1 MIVST
6 SDTGSK
12 SAADCC
18 MMASVEGA
26 GRHPCP
32 GPPGGASS
40 TVRSPSESQM
50 MNDEAPVDQLTTELL
65 AIWKAQILGQV
76 GLLRT
81 MCANGTLAPEQAVD
95 WLDEF
100 ARNLDPDS
108 TLAED
113 FVRPVIAEARKA
125 FGRVSQ

>member
-1 MIVST
+1 VLHRGITTARYQSR
-6 SDTGSK
+6 
-12 SAADCC
+12 A
-18 MMASVEGA
+18 ERGA
-26 GRHPCP
+26 GSCTRRE
-32 GPPGGASS
+32 ASAS
-40 TVRSPSESQM
+40 RRPDRYVRKLPSMSE
-50 MNDEAPVDQLTTELL
+50 DARADQLTTELL
-65 AIWKAQILGQV
+65 AIWKAHILGQV

-81 MCANGTLAPEQAVD
+81 LCASGVLAPDQAVD

-113 FVRPVIAEARKA
+113 FVRPVIAEARNA

>member
-1 MIVST
+1 MSE
-6 SDTGSK
+6 D
-12 SAADCC
+12 
-18 MMASVEGA
+18 
-26 GRHPCP
+26 GRP
-32 GPPGGASS
+32 
-40 TVRSPSESQM
+40 
-50 MNDEAPVDQLTTELL
+50 DQLTTELL
-65 AIWKAQILGQV
+65 TIWKAQILGQV

-81 MCANGTLAPEQAVD
+81 LCASGVLAPDQAVD

-108 TLAED
+108 LIAED

>member
-1 MIVST
+1 MS
-6 SDTGSK
+6 
-12 SAADCC
+12 
-18 MMASVEGA
+18 
-26 GRHPCP
+26 
-32 GPPGGASS
+32 
-40 TVRSPSESQM
+40 
-50 MNDEAPVDQLTTELL
+50 DEAPVDQLTTELL

-81 MCANGTLAPEQAVD
+81 MCANGSLAPEQAID

-113 FVRPVIAEARKA
+113 FVRPVIAEARNA
-125 FGRVSQ
+125 FSRVSQ

>member
-1 MIVST
+1 M
-6 SDTGSK
+6 
-12 SAADCC
+12 
-18 MMASVEGA
+18 
-26 GRHPCP
+26 
-32 GPPGGASS
+32 
-40 TVRSPSESQM
+40 SE
-50 MNDEAPVDQLTTELL
+50 EPHTDQLTTELL
-65 AIWKAQILGQV
+65 AIWKAHILGQV

-81 MCANGTLAPEQAVD
+81 LCASGLLAPEQAVD

-113 FVRPVIAEARKA
+113 FVRPVITEARAA

>member
-1 MIVST
+1 MS
-6 SDTGSK
+6 
-12 SAADCC
+12 
-18 MMASVEGA
+18 
-26 GRHPCP
+26 
-32 GPPGGASS
+32 
-40 TVRSPSESQM
+40 
-50 MNDEAPVDQLTTELL
+50 EAPQADQLTTELL

-81 MCANGTLAPEQAVD
+81 LCASGVLAPEQAVD

-113 FVRPVIAEARKA
+113 FVRPVIAEARAA

>member
-1 MIVST
+1 MP
-6 SDTGSK
+6 D
-12 SAADCC
+12 D
-18 MMASVEGA
+18 
-26 GRHPCP
+26 
-32 GPPGGASS
+32 
-40 TVRSPSESQM
+40 
-50 MNDEAPVDQLTTELL
+50 APADQLTTELL

-81 MCANGTLAPEQAVD
+81 LCASGVLAPEQAVD

-113 FVRPVIAEARKA
+113 FVRPVMGEARKA

>member
-1 MIVST
+1 M
-6 SDTGSK
+6 SDD
-12 SAADCC
+12 ARA
-18 MMASVEGA
+18 
-26 GRHPCP
+26 
-32 GPPGGASS
+32 
-40 TVRSPSESQM
+40 
-50 MNDEAPVDQLTTELL
+50 DQLTTELL

-81 MCANGTLAPEQAVD
+81 LCASGVLAPDQAVD

-100 ARNLDPDS
+100 ARNLDPES
-108 TLAED
+108 TLTED